1 MNCPDFKELFPDYL
15 TGQLPSQS
23 VQDLKAHLSEC
34 ESCRVELHEMASTW
48 TALGKLPDEE
58 PGPALRGRFYAM
70 LESEKRSLERTV
82 KPSLAERVDGWMR
95 SWWPRRPAL
104 QFGLTLV
111 VLIAGLGIGSKFRQA
126 APPPNGEMAQ
136 LRGEFQEMQQLVSLS
151 MLKQNSSSERLRAVS
166 LSTEIDKPTPAL
178 LNALTNT
185 LNSDSNI
192 NVRLAAV
199 DALMLFSDQPGVLD
213 QLILSL
219 AHQESPLVQVALIDL
234 LIGIQEK
241 KSLQALKNLIQT
253 QDVDPEVK
261 KHAEDKMKD
270 LT

>member
-1 MNCPDFKELFPDYL
+1 MNCPEFKELFPDYL
-15 TGQLPSQS
+15 TGQLSSQS

-34 ESCRVELHEMASTW
+34 DSCRLELHEMTSTW
-48 TALGKLPDEE
+48 AALGKLPDEA

-70 LESEKRSLERTV
+70 LESEKQRLHDEQ
-82 KPSLAERVDGWMR
+82 KPSLAERLDSLVR

-111 VLIAGLGIGSKFRQA
+111 VLIAGLGIGSKFHQA

-136 LRGEFQEMQQLVSLS
+136 LRGEFKEMQQLVSLS
-151 MLKQNSSSERLRAVS
+151 MLKQSSSSERLRAVS
-166 LSTEIDKPTPAL
+166 LSTEVDKPDPSL

-185 LNSDSNI
+185 LNSDSNV

-219 AHQESPLVQVALIDL
+219 AHQKSPLVQVALIDL
-234 LIGIQEK
+234 LIGIKEK
-241 KSLQALKNLIQT
+241 KSLQALRALIQT